1 MGSARAKGQYTMQ
14 TWIIKW
20 FTDKPSLTLGS
31 RCTNIGGIYPGRH
44 VWSLYFP
51 CVGALLSFYFP
62 NHYLGPQSLT
72 EPQLQSRHPYA
83 AMPSLPSLPFA
94 ALGAGHQLGKRPSNS
109 FRVDE
114 ESEARERSVQPRSRG
129 RRRDEKAVFLWKHW
143 CRYSWRN
150 EWDKS
155 RDGNVWVGGQGGGVE
170 DAYRNVLRMIYWMLL
185 KTAIGSRFF

>member
-94 ALGAGHQLGKRPSNS
+94 ALGAGHQLGKDPAIASELMKNQRP
-109 FRVDE
+109 
-114 ESEARERSVQPRSRG
+114 ESEAFSRG
-129 RRRDEKAVFLWKHW
+129 AGAEGGMKRPYFF
-143 CRYSWRN
+143 
-150 EWDKS
+150 
-155 RDGNVWVGGQGGGVE
+155 GNTGVDTPGGMSGTSPGMGTFGLEGKEVGSKMPTV
-170 DAYRNVLRMIYWMLL
+170 
-185 KTAIGSRFF
+185 TFFE